1 MDVVIISY
9 LVDLLDE
16 LGAAL
21 LILGIY
27 LLTSGRTR
35 RNRFHKD
42 IAHTWCDAAWDR
54 SPFGIALVDMD
65 TGEWLRVNRELENI
79 TGYTSQEMCNGMT
92 WMDLTTE
99 ETLCADMKEVD
110 RVRRGE
116 QSRYSMYKSYDPK
129 VGPWGEAEPIPCRIT
144 VTTASVEGRS
154 VFLTFV
160 QDLRHQE
167 SKYAAAKRD
176 AALLREERD
185 RLKESLSVERAALH
199 TSCLSNVQEILW
211 NAKAS

>member
-27 LLTSGRTR
+27 LLTSGRAR
-35 RNRFHKD
+35 RNRFQKD
-42 IAHTWCDAAWDR
+42 VASTWCDAAWDR

-79 TGYTSQEMCNGMT
+79 TGYTSHEMCNGMT
-92 WMDLTTE
+92 WMVLTTE
-99 ETLCADMKEVD
+99 ETLCPDMKEVD

-129 VGPWGEAEPIPCRIT
+129 VG
-144 VTTASVEGRS
+144 
-154 VFLTFV
+154 
-160 QDLRHQE
+160 
-167 SKYAAAKRD
+167 
-176 AALLREERD
+176 
-185 RLKESLSVERAALH
+185 RLG
-199 TSCLSNVQEILW
+199 
-211 NAKAS
+211 

>member
-21 LILGIY
+21 LILGVY

-42 IAHTWCDAAWDR
+42 VSHTWCDAAWDR
-54 SPFGIALVDMD
+54 APFGIALVDMD

-79 TGYTSQEMCNGMT
+79 TGYTSSELCSGMT

-116 QSRYSMYKSYDPK
+116 QSRYSLYKSYDPK
-129 VGPWGEAEPIPCRIT
+129 VGPWGDADPIPCRIT
-144 VTTASVEGRS
+144 VTTASVEGHP

-167 SKYAAAKRD
+167 SKNAAAKCEI
-176 AALLREERD
+176 ATLREERD
-185 RLKESLSVERAALH
+185 RLREALVLERNELH
-199 TSCLSNVQEILW
+199 TSCLSNVHEILW
-211 NAKAS
+211 STQAD